1 MSRSSPIVLLYAPS
15 SGYSLHAGVRCRHP
29 PGPQQ
34 PVPPPVPNAA
44 PSDPPRVPNA
54 RVEPVRRLRARHHGP
69 HRPQRR
75 RQARFPARQPVPATG
90 KTTGACPGYQID
102 HRVPLG
108 KGGADDPANM
118 EWLTTE
124 QHKAKTAAESR

>member
-1 MSRSSPIVLLYAPS
+1 MRRLLAILSTLAFAAATLPARSNRSIPRSERRTERPARRSERPASSRCAACERDTTGRIA
-15 SGYSLHAGVRCRHP
+15 R
-29 PGPQQ
+29 
-34 PVPPPVPNAA
+34 NAA
-44 PSDPPRVPNA
+44 ARRDFRRVSPC
-54 RVEPVRRLRARHHGP
+54 
-69 HRPQRR
+69 
-75 RQARFPARQPVPATG
+75 PATG

-124 QHKAKTAAESR
+124 QHREKTTADLRQ